1 MSKETRRNFIKKSAL
16 LTGAAGL
23 STILPQSIQRAF
35 AINPDIGSTYLDAE
49 HIVMLMLENR
59 SFDHC
64 FGTLKGVRGFNDP
77 RALTLANGN
86 PVWLQSN
93 KEGHTYAPFRLNIYD
108 TKSTWMG
115 ALPHSR
121 HDQVD
126 AYNKGKYD
134 KWLDI
139 KRSSNK
145 KYAGMPLTLGYY
157 NREDLSFN
165 YAMADAFTICDQNFC
180 SGMTSTH
187 PNRLYFWTGTIR
199 DPRDPNS
206 KAFIRN
212 PDLKTG
218 EMTWKTFP
226 ERLEENGV
234 SWRIY
239 QNDLGTG
246 GGFHD
251 EERAWVSNY
260 NCNPLEFFPRY
271 NVKFFDRNIDSLQ
284 KQVKTLPVEIDTLE
298 KNVFLY
304 DIHTENYK
312 KIQDAISIKKKILA
326 DAKEELEKFTPENFD
341 KLSQKEK
348 NLYYKAFSTNKEDPD
363 FRKLTKV
370 NNTNGK
376 DGKPF
381 NVPKGDLFYEFRK
394 DVNAGKLPTVSWMV
408 APHYF
413 SDHPSKPMYGPWYIS
428 EILDILTK
436 NEAVWKKTIFIVTY
450 DENDGYFDHIPPFT
464 SPDLSEPDGGKYS
477 KSIDPT
483 AEYIR
488 VEDELAMGI
497 SKGGS
502 RGAPIGLGYRVPLLI
517 ASPWSRGGKVCSQVF
532 DHTSSLQ
539 FLEHFLNQKFG
550 LAIKDENITEW
561 RRTVCGDLTAAF
573 DPYNGSESD
582 RIAFLK
588 RDPFIGKIRNANDK
602 PAPTGYKLFD
612 AEEIE
617 QIRRAPHRS
626 ALLPKQEEGI
636 SISSALPYELYVNGC
651 LGDNRK
657 GFEINMHVGKNI
669 FGNRS
674 AGSPFSVYA
683 SNGFL
688 NKDGK
693 YEKMRNWQYAVAAGD
708 TLTDDWAIDAFE
720 TKNYHLKVYGPNG
733 FYREFNGNQDDPAI
747 AVECVYEKDRSNPRK
762 LTGNV
767 QLLFQKIKDKEFNI
781 SIEDKAYGLK
791 TIHRKVSSSDSQV
804 VIDLHENF
812 GWYDFEIRIEGY
824 QSYRQR
830 YAGRVETGKRGY
842 TDPVIGG
849 LGNMQKS

>member
-1 MSKETRRNFIKKSAL
+1 MSKETRRDFIKKSAL
-16 LTGAAGL
+16 LTGVAGL

-35 AINPDIGSTYLDAE
+35 AINPEIGSTYLDAE
-49 HIVMLMLENR
+49 HVVMLMLENR

-93 KEGHTYAPFRLNIYD
+93 KAGHTYAPFRLNIYD

-115 ALPHSR
+115 ALPHGR

-126 AYNKGKYD
+126 AYNEAKYD
-134 KWLDI
+134 KWLDF

-145 KYAGMPLTLGYY
+145 KYADMPLTLGYY
-157 NREDLSFN
+157 NREDLPFN

-180 SGMTSTH
+180 SAMTSTH

-199 DPRDPNS
+199 DPRDPNT

-246 GGFHD
+246 GGFQD

-271 NVKFFDRNIDSLQ
+271 NVKFFDRNIKSLQ
-284 KQVKTLPVEIDTLE
+284 RQVETLPVEIDVLE

-304 DIHTENYK
+304 DIHTENYR
-312 KIQDAISIKKKILA
+312 KIREAISIKKKILA
-326 DAKEELEKFTPENFD
+326 DAQKEIEKFTPENFD
-341 KLSQKEK
+341 KLSKKEK
-348 NLYYKAFSTNKEDPD
+348 NLYYKAFSTNKQDPD
-363 FRKLTKV
+363 FRKLTTV
-370 NNTNGK
+370 NNEDSENSK
-376 DGKPF
+376 SF
-381 NVPKGDLFYEFRK
+381 EVPKGDLFYEFRK
-394 DVNAGKLPTVSWMV
+394 DVNAGSLPTVSWLV

-436 NEAVWKKTIFIVTY
+436 NESVWKKTIFIVTY
-450 DENDGYFDHIPPFT
+450 DENDGYFDHVPPFT
-464 SPDLSEPDGGKYS
+464 SPDLSKPDGGKCS
-477 KSIDPT
+477 RNIDPK
-483 AEYIR
+483 AEYIQ
-488 VEDELAMGI
+488 VEDELEMGV
-497 SKGGS
+497 SKGGA

-532 DHTSSLQ
+532 DHTSSLL
-539 FLEHFLNQKFG
+539 FLEHFVNEKFG
-550 LAIKDENITEW
+550 LAIKDENISEW
-561 RRTVCGDLTAAF
+561 RRTVCGNLTAAF
-573 DPYNGSESD
+573 DPYDSSESD

-588 RDPFIGKIRNANDK
+588 RDPFIGKIRNATNK
-602 PAPTGYKLFD
+602 PVPTGYKRFSTSEI
-612 AEEIE
+612 EEIK
-617 QIRRAPHRS
+617 RAPHQS

-636 SISSALPYELYVNGC
+636 CISSALPYELYVTGC
-651 LGDNRK
+651 LSNDRK
-657 GFEINMHVGKNI
+657 QFTINMHVGKNV

-674 AGSPFSVYA
+674 AGSPFSIYA
-683 SNGFL
+683 SNGFR
-688 NKDGK
+688 NRDGK
-693 YEKMRNWQYAVAAGD
+693 YEKMKNWQYAVTAGN
-708 TLTDDWAIDAFE
+708 TLNDEWTIDFFE
-720 TKNYHLKVYGPNG
+720 NKDYHLTVYGPNG
-733 FYREFNGNQDDPAI
+733 FYREFNGNQDDPEI
-747 AVECVYEKDRSNPRK
+747 VVECVYEKDASNPRK
-762 LTGNV
+762 LTGNI
-767 QLLFQKIKDKEFNI
+767 QLVFQKIKNKDFNI
-781 SIEDKAYGLK
+781 SIKDKSYGAQ
-791 TIHRKVSSSDSQV
+791 TINRKVRESDNQI
-804 VIDLHENF
+804 VIDLHKSF
-812 GWYDFEIRIEGY
+812 GWYDFEIQIQGY
-824 QSYRQR
+824 KNYKQR

-849 LGNMQKS
+849 LSNIAK

>member
-1 MSKETRRNFIKKSAL
+1 MSKETRRDFLKKSIL

-23 STILPQSIQRAF
+23 SNILPQSIQRAF
-35 AINPDIGSTYLDAE
+35 AIDPDIGTTYLDAE
-49 HIVMLMLENR
+49 HVVMLMLENR

-77 RALTLANGN
+77 RAITLENGN

-93 KEGHTYAPFRLNIYD
+93 KAGHTYAPFRLNIYD

-115 ALPHSR
+115 ALPHGR

-126 AYNKGKYD
+126 AYNDAKYD
-134 KWLDI
+134 RWLDV

-145 KYAGMPLTLGYY
+145 KYGDMPLTLGYY
-157 NREDLSFN
+157 NREDLPFN
-165 YAMADAFTICDQNFC
+165 YAMADAFTICDQNFS

-187 PNRLYFWTGTIR
+187 PNRLFFWTGTIR

-212 PDLKTG
+212 PDLKSG

-226 ERLEENGV
+226 ERLEEHGV
-234 SWRIY
+234 SWHIY

-246 GGFHD
+246 GGFQN

-271 NVKFFDRNIDSLQ
+271 NVKFFDRNIQSLQ
-284 KQVKTLPVEIDTLE
+284 KQVETLPVEIELLE

-304 DIHTENYK
+304 DIHTENYRK
-312 KIQDAISIKKKILA
+312 TKEAIRIKKKILA
-326 DAKEELEKFTPENFD
+326 DAKKEIEKFTPENFH
-341 KLSQKEK
+341 KLSKKDK
-348 NLYYKAFSTNKEDPD
+348 NLYNKAFSTNKEDPD
-363 FRKLTKV
+363 FRKLATASYEAEGSVKS
-370 NNTNGK
+370 
-376 DGKPF
+376 F

-394 DVNAGKLPTVSWMV
+394 DVDSDNLPTVSWLV

-436 NEAVWKKTIFIVTY
+436 NEAIWKKTIFIVTY

-464 SPDLSEPDGGKYS
+464 SPDLSKENSGKCS
-477 KSIDPT
+477 DNIDPKV
-483 AEYIR
+483 EYIDL
-488 VEDELAMGI
+488 EQELEIGI
-497 SKGGS
+497 SKREA

-532 DHTSSLQ
+532 DHTSSLL
-539 FLEHFLNQKFG
+539 FLEHFLNRKFNVN
-550 LAIKDENITEW
+550 IKDENISEW

-588 RDPFIGKIRNANDK
+588 RDPFIGRIRNATDK
-602 PAPTGYKLFD
+602 PVPTGYKRFS
-612 AEEIE
+612 AAEIEEIRQSPQQSE
-617 QIRRAPHRS
+617 
-626 ALLPKQEEGI
+626 LLPKQEEGL
-636 SISSALPYELYVNGC
+636 SISSALPYELYVHGG
-651 LGDNRK
+651 LSDDRKQFIVRMEAGNR
-657 GFEINMHVGKNI
+657 I

-674 AGSPFSVYA
+674 AGSPFSIYTPNKFRN
-683 SNGFL
+683 SNGS
-688 NKDGK
+688 
-693 YEKMRNWQYAVAAGD
+693 YEKMRNWQYAVRAGD
-708 TLTDDWAIDAFE
+708 ILNDEWNIDAFE
-720 TKNYHLKVYGPNG
+720 MQNYHLQAHGPNG
-733 FYREFNGNQDDPAI
+733 FYREFAGNQDDPVVT
-747 AVECVYEKDRSNPRK
+747 VECVYEEDPADAKR
-762 LTGNV
+762 LTGN
-767 QLLFQKIKDKEFNI
+767 LLLRFQKTKNKKLEV
-781 SIEDKAYGLK
+781 SIEDKAYGAPM
-791 TIHRKVSSSDSQV
+791 INRKISRSDHQI
-804 VIDLHENF
+804 VINLEKSY
-812 GWYDFEIRIEGY
+812 GWYDIEIRFEGY
-824 QSYRQR
+824 KSFKQR
-830 YAGRVETGKRGY
+830 YAGRVETGKPGY

-849 LGNMQKS
+849 LGSHGR